1 MRPFDEIFAIAAD
14 RKGGPAALEAQLTK
28 PKSAADLAQ
37 VPEDRWLAQF
47 TKGVFQA
54 GFNWQVIEN
63 KWEGFE
69 TAFHGFDVDR
79 CAFLHDEDMDRL
91 MSNTDIVR
99 NGPKI
104 RTVIEN
110 AHFLQSLRAEGGA
123 GKVLGG
129 WAATD
134 YVGLLDFMKK
144 GGSRIGGNTG
154 QYALRFLGKDSF
166 ILSRDVVARLIAEG
180 VVDKQPT
187 SKGAMKKVQ
196 EAFNI
201 WMEQSGRSLT
211 EISRVL
217 AMSV

>member
-1 MRPFDEIFAIAAD
+1 MRPFDEIFAITAD

-28 PKSAADLAQ
+28 PKSAEELAHI
-37 VPEDRWLAQF
+37 PEDRWLAQF

-69 TAFHGFDVDR
+69 AAFHGFDVDR

-91 MSNTDIVR
+91 MSNSDIVR

-110 AHFLQSLRAEGGA
+110 AHFIQSLRAEGGA
-123 GKVLGG
+123 GVVLGG

-134 YVGLLDFMKK
+134 YVGLLEFMKK

>member
-14 RKGGPAALEAQLTK
+14 RKGGPAALEAQLSK
-28 PKSAADLAQ
+28 PKSAAELAHI
-37 VPEDRWLAQF
+37 PEDRWLAQF

-69 TAFHGFDVDR
+69 AAFHGFDVDR

-91 MSNTDIVR
+91 MSNTAIVR

-123 GKVLGG
+123 GVVLGG
-129 WAATD
+129 WATTD
-134 YVGLLDFMKK
+134 YISLLDFMKK

-201 WMEQSGRSLT
+201 WMDQSGRSLT

>member
-14 RKGGPAALEAQLTK
+14 RKGGPAALEAQLSK
-28 PKSAADLAQ
+28 PKTAEGLTQ
-37 VPEDRWLAQF
+37 IPEDRWLAQF

-69 TAFHGFDVDR
+69 AAFHGFDVDR

-91 MSNTDIVR
+91 MSNSDIVR

-123 GKVLGG
+123 GVVLGG
-129 WAATD
+129 WPATD
-134 YVGLLDFMKK
+134 YIGLLDFMKK